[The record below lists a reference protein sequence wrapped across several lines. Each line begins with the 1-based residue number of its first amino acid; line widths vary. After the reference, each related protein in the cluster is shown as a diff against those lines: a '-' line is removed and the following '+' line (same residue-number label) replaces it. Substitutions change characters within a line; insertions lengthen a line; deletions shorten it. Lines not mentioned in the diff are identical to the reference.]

1 MDIKK
6 GGLNLPRGTLLKF
19 VDQEKGEISQ
29 GLFIGP
35 EDHSEFVVVPLS
47 ESMLQKKRGDHLYAR
62 CNFQDGTF
70 EFQSSILEIIDRPV
84 CLWRIEVPTDV
95 KAFDLR
101 DHKRIQ
107 CTVAASLEAIDK
119 GQVVTG
125 IIRDISKSGARCTV
139 KAADAAKSPFEM
151 NEQITLRCTFPG
163 IPEEQSTRGKITEIL
178 HTQEELSIGIQFAE
192 SIWWVP
198 PYH

>member
-19 VDQEKGEISQ
+19 VDQEKGEIGE

-35 EDHSEFVVVPLS
+35 EDSSDFVVVPLS
-47 ESMLQKKRGDHLYAR
+47 ESMLQKKGGDRLHAR
-62 CNFQDGTF
+62 CNFQDDMF

-107 CTVAASLEAIDK
+107 CTVAASIEALDK
-119 GQVVTG
+119 GRFVTG
-125 IIRDISKSGARCTV
+125 IIRDISKSGARCTF
-139 KAADAAKSPFEM
+139 KIADTAKSPFEM
-151 NEQITLRCTFPG
+151 DEQITLRCTFPG

-178 HTQEELSIGIQFAE
+178 HMEDELSVGIQFAE